1 MCISLSGVCSTQ
13 DRSRA
18 LCNSA
23 KKATATTSYL
33 LVQEGASVF
42 PSDYFQIQRM
52 KAVGKVSARSQTATP
67 DQQIMK
73 RRKPASSNAR
83 PSRKAKATAQSAEI
97 EGGEPRKQ
105 PNTRK
110 RRRLVRDS
118 HEDVGDEWNDE
129 EEEEEEEEETEVLA
143 SRGPTDAYPPL
154 NLSHGVNLRSSAI
167 HTHPLDSPSDAEGSM
182 DERTVPEHKGAAKKP
197 KYSKDAFKC
206 PFCDHRSGRPN
217 NLVIHINSKHFEEN
231 PPRTCSAEPAEC
243 IGESILYFLSTKREF
258 EEKIAILEGQV
269 SLCSKT
275 LQEVLGELTGE
286 QRMNLRE
293 KAEKQQNRFLANL
306 LG

>member
-1 MCISLSGVCSTQ
+1 
-13 DRSRA
+13 
-18 LCNSA
+18 
-23 KKATATTSYL
+23 
-33 LVQEGASVF
+33 
-42 PSDYFQIQRM
+42 M

-67 DQQIMK
+67 HQHIMK

-83 PSRKAKATAQSAEI
+83 PSRKAKATTQSAAAAQDGV

-105 PNTRK
+105 ANTRK

-118 HEDVGDEWNDE
+118 HGDEWND
-129 EEEEEEEEETEVLA
+129 EEEEEETEVLA

-154 NLSHGVNLRSSAI
+154 NLSQGVNLRSSAI
-167 HTHPLDSPSDAEGSM
+167 HTHLDSPSDAEGSM